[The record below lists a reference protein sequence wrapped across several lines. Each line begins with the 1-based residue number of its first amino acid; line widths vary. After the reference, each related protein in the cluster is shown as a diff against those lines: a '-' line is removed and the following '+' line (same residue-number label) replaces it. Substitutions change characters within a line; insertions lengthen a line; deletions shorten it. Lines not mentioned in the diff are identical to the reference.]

1 MGQGACCNRAREVEP
16 SSMPRKPPRPW
27 EPTTSSWACFAASTS
42 ARMGRSRV
50 ITMSTSTLGYCSRR
64 GARRSCSS
72 WVCSS
77 STTFHSC
84 CAAARPAREAWTCM
98 SIHVW
103 MASILAPRASASAKA
118 NSVACWDTSEPST
131 PTTTGPY
138 LFSSVRWLSSRTTTT
153 GQCAW
158 DTTAAETDP
167 ITMPESPPRP
177 REPMTIIL
185 LVSLSSNSMSM
196 GVPSAMV

>member
-1 MGQGACCNRAREVEP
+1 MSEVTPPTTGGKNKPQPTKLAAPQLKRFRTTWPTGPTTTSMSIHEHPPLRHHYLMQKRTPVVNRGPAARATTATTYLSDFGVLDDFSDLNDLACLIGLVGRTTTMGQGACCSRAREVEP

-84 CAAARPAREAWTCM
+84 CAAARPAREA
-98 SIHVW
+98 
-103 MASILAPRASASAKA
+103 
-118 NSVACWDTSEPST
+118 
-131 PTTTGPY
+131 
-138 LFSSVRWLSSRTTTT
+138 
-153 GQCAW
+153 
-158 DTTAAETDP
+158 
-167 ITMPESPPRP
+167 
-177 REPMTIIL
+177 
-185 LVSLSSNSMSM
+185 
-196 GVPSAMV
+196 